1 MKIVI
6 NKCYGGFHL
15 SNKAKNKL
23 AKAVGVKAADLWT
36 KDYREHPALVAIVE
50 EMGVKAYDA
59 SVSELAIVEIPDTA
73 TDWELSE
80 YDGFEEVI
88 YVLNGKIHHA

>member
-1 MKIVI
+1 MKIVV

-15 SNKAKNKL
+15 TNKAKNKL
-23 AKAVGVKAADLWT
+23 AKAVGVKVGELWV

-50 EMGVKAYDA
+50 EMGAKAYDTN
-59 SVSELAIVEIPDTA
+59 VSELEIVEIPDDA
-73 TDWELSE
+73 TDWEFNE

>member
-1 MKIVI
+1 MKIVV

-15 SNKAKNKL
+15 SEKAENML
-23 AKAVGVKAADLWT
+23 AKMTDIDVYDFWAK
-36 KDYREHPALVAIVE
+36 KYRNHPALIAVIE
-50 EMGVKAYDA
+50 ELSKKSYDE
-59 SVSELAIVEIPDTA
+59 VSDLTIVEIPDTT